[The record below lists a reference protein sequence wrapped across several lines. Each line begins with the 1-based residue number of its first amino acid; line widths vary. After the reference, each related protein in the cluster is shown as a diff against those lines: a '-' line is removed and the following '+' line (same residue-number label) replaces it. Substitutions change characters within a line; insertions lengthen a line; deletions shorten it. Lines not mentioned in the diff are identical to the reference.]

1 VALSE
6 MRCPLS
12 FHMEKFLTS
21 QGCSIADKVMYQDN
35 MTPIHMLTTEKPS
48 TMRNAHIGSKY
59 FFLRDHIAS
68 GDIKIVHLR
77 SQLMIADLLTKSVNG
92 NFFNSLRAGL
102 LGE

>member
-1 VALSE
+1 MSAL
-6 MRCPLS
+6 L

-21 QGCSIADKVMYQDN
+21 QGCSIAEKVMYQDN
-35 MTPIHMLTTEKPS
+35 MTTIHMLTTEKPS

-77 SQLMIADLLTKSVNG
+77 SQLMFADLLTKSVNG